1 MEDDDSLPWRSIWRK
16 NERENCVCCKHL
28 LISQLMTNILLTF
41 LGLVLL
47 LAGGDMVVRGAIR
60 LSRHLDVSPLLV
72 GITVVGFGTSL
83 PELAVC
89 IDAVLR
95 ASPGLAIGNVIGSN
109 IANTLL
115 ILGIAAAICPVVVD
129 VRELA
134 WDNVALIGTTALFT
148 GAGIFAGRL
157 EWWHGVILVA
167 TLGGYIVMAV
177 RRGNGVEYPETGVIW
192 TRTNASARIVATSVC
207 GFAAILVGAE
217 LLVRGAVG
225 LSFQLGVPEEVIG
238 LTVVAIGTSLPEIT
252 TAVIAAWRK
261 NTQLC
266 LGNVIGSNLF
276 NISGIA
282 AITSLIAP
290 MPFSPRMVGFDLWV
304 LVATTALISLVM
316 IMGRKINRPAGIA
329 LVAAYFAYIVTE
341 FALIG

>member
-1 MEDDDSLPWRSIWRK
+1 MI
-16 NERENCVCCKHL
+16 
-28 LISQLMTNILLTF
+28 NILFTF

-60 LSRHLDVSPLLV
+60 LSRYLDVSPLLV

-129 VRELA
+129 ARELA
-134 WDNVALIGTTALFT
+134 RDNVALIGTTAFFT
-148 GAGIFAGRL
+148 GVGIFAGQL
-157 EWWHGVILVA
+157 KWWHGVILAA
-167 TLGGYIVMAV
+167 TLGGYIVMAA
-177 RRGNGVEYPETGVIW
+177 RQGNGVEYPETGANW
-192 TRTNASARIVATSVC
+192 PRTNALARIVATFVC

-225 LSFQLGVPEEVIG
+225 LSFHLGIPEEVIG

-252 TAVIAAWRK
+252 TSVIAAWRK

-282 AITSLIAP
+282 AITALIAP
-290 MPFSPRMVGFDLWV
+290 IPFSPRMVGFDLWV
-304 LVATTALISLVM
+304 LVATTVLISLVM
-316 IMGRKINRPAGIA
+316 IMGRNINRLAGIA
-329 LVAAYFAYIVTE
+329 LVAAYCAYIVAE